1 MANGGVP
8 SVRMTKKLKIPST
21 SVALLSMFF
30 FSFFKKRRIFGPG
43 TNPTRISNSY
53 MISSEIL
60 LVYSIY
66 STVVYSQVDH
76 VQLFFI
82 NLFIQDNTKA
92 RRNEDS
98 TSKQS
103 EILNVVFK
111 KKMEVLVSYFTAA
124 TGPLA
129 HYLIILLLY

>member
-1 MANGGVP
+1 MCRSAHKDGKRR
-8 SVRMTKKLKIPST
+8 SAIRKDDKKVKNPLYLCRS
-21 SVALLSMFF
+21 SFYVFF
-30 FSFFKKRRIFGPG
+30 FFHQKKRRIFGPG

-82 NLFIQDNTKA
+82 NLFIQDNAKA
-92 RRNEDS
+92 RHNEDS

-103 EILNVVFK
+103 EISKRCLK
-111 KKMEVLVSYFTAA
+111 KKRWKFWSA
-124 TGPLA
+124 TSRQRQVV
-129 HYLIILLLY
+129 